1 MSTLAIEVSG
11 LTKQYDN
18 LIAVKRAT
26 FSVPRGAIC
35 GFVGPN
41 GAGKTTTIRMLLGL
55 IAPTS
60 GSANVLGH
68 SITHPEKYLSFV
80 GALIEGPAFYPALTG
95 AENLRVLA
103 TLGGFPIHRVEE
115 LIIQVGLEGRGND
128 KYKTYS
134 LGMKQRLGIAA
145 ALLPN
150 PALLI
155 LDEPT
160 NGLDP
165 EGIQEVRDLLKK
177 LASEGTTVFV
187 SSHLLS
193 EIEII
198 SETSASLEA
207 PHHEESSVED
217 KAGVE
222 AEAKAE
228 VAPVEEKAV
237 DTSPTHVEHV
247 EPTNSKVEVTEP
259 TKPKTSL
266 WVIAGLF
273 AAALA
278 VAAYMQPKEDPVTEP
293 APPLQVIPSEAD
305 AAASAAE
312 ASASSASAAASA
324 EPVAPVAQKAASVS
338 VASASAPVAS
348 ASVPRIASPVPS
360 ASAVKT
366 VTVPPAATAASTASA
381 AKAP

>member
-18 LIAVKRAT
+18 LIAVKGAT

-198 SETSASLEA
+198 SEYIVMLRKGEVVFAGPIEELLMNQKPTILVRTENLEDLEKIA
-207 PHHEESSVED
+207 AIANAEGHKVSIRSGEAHIEGPHNWAAVLNKKAFEAGITLSQLTPTLPNLEETFFEMTGG
-217 KAGVE
+217 K
-222 AEAKAE
+222 
-228 VAPVEEKAV
+228 
-237 DTSPTHVEHV
+237 
-247 EPTNSKVEVTEP
+247 
-259 TKPKTSL
+259 
-266 WVIAGLF
+266 
-273 AAALA
+273 
-278 VAAYMQPKEDPVTEP
+278 
-293 APPLQVIPSEAD
+293 
-305 AAASAAE
+305 
-312 ASASSASAAASA
+312 
-324 EPVAPVAQKAASVS
+324 
-338 VASASAPVAS
+338 
-348 ASVPRIASPVPS
+348 
-360 ASAVKT
+360 
-366 VTVPPAATAASTASA
+366 
-381 AKAP
+381 